1 MADASTGFD
10 AQDINIFSLAVRNR
24 KGVVLVLNKWDLV
37 AKDNKT
43 HKQYEELVKERIAPF
58 TDVPIIF
65 TSVLNKQRIYKV
77 LESAVQV
84 YQNRQRKIP
93 TSILNDELL
102 PIIQQTPPPINK
114 DKVVR
119 IKYVTQLPT
128 PFPAFAF
135 FCNLPQYV
143 QDSYKRFLE
152 NRIREKWDFSGVPM
166 EIYFRKKS

>member
-37 AKDNKT
+37 EKDHKT
-43 HKQYEELVKERIAPF
+43 HKQYEELIKSRIAPF
-58 TDVPIIF
+58 SDVPIIF

-93 TSILNDELL
+93 TSVLNDELL

-143 QDSYKRFLE
+143 TDSYKRFLE